1 MRHFSLFIYCF
12 WFICLLG
19 CGANATAAEAKAET
33 AVENS
38 VTTGIT
44 PEVAL
49 LQATPT
55 PVALANQPVDRVTPS
70 AGQSR
75 GYQTTPDE
83 LVLISQK
90 AADGIEPYASAV
102 DGVLNWADRKWKY
115 NFKKQETCKNAD
127 KPDWLDEEGGVPK
140 LYARA
145 LAYHLTGDSAYAQ
158 VVEEILQ
165 EMMSD
170 VERIDLDE
178 QQCRLN
184 FGWGTPE
191 IVAAADLIEGYWLD
205 HTCTGP
211 TTTLYEDTTI
221 GSGQC
226 KVLFQNWLVKN
237 PYYLVSYTAEEAK
250 SNWGAAATNTLA
262 YIADYLWDRPDVRLI
277 HRMPDIKRRGSY
289 KEIQLT
295 AQEAYARA
303 NQLMLDRMNGYGV
316 ELHSTN
322 SCDYLAGVQQ
332 NKQWEPVKSQINEN
346 GIIPEDARREE
357 SCNVPQYNGE
367 YQNYPQVHLGNNI
380 QQCELMLRRGDAS
393 CYDNIDNSE
402 VADYSYVDAKG
413 ITQTTH
419 LYPGRGSIERAI
431 KAIIIDSE
439 TEWKHDAALEIAY
452 RYYYNHHT
460 LPGFDKWLA
469 ELDRPSL
476 CSQDACFG
484 TLTHGFADDETPTL
498 PPTVSPP

>member
-1 MRHFSLFIYCF
+1 
-12 WFICLLG
+12 
-19 CGANATAAEAKAET
+19 
-33 AVENS
+33 
-38 VTTGIT
+38 
-44 PEVAL
+44 
-49 LQATPT
+49 
-55 PVALANQPVDRVTPS
+55 
-70 AGQSR
+70 
-75 GYQTTPDE
+75 
-83 LVLISQK
+83 
-90 AADGIEPYASAV
+90 
-102 DGVLNWADRKWKY
+102 
-115 NFKKQETCKNAD
+115 
-127 KPDWLDEEGGVPK
+127 
-140 LYARA
+140 
-145 LAYHLTGDSAYAQ
+145 
-158 VVEEILQ
+158 
-165 EMMSD
+165 
-170 VERIDLDE
+170 
-178 QQCRLN
+178 
-184 FGWGTPE
+184 
-191 IVAAADLIEGYWLD
+191 
-205 HTCTGP
+205 
-211 TTTLYEDTTI
+211 
-221 GSGQC
+221 
-226 KVLFQNWLVKN
+226 
-237 PYYLVSYTAEEAK
+237 
-250 SNWGAAATNTLA
+250 
-262 YIADYLWDRPDVRLI
+262 
-277 HRMPDIKRRGSY
+277 MPDIKRRGSY